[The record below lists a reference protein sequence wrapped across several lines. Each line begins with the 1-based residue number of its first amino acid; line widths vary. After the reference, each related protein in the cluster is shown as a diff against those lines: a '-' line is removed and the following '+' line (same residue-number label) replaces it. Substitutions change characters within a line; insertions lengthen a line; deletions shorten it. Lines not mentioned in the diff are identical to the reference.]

1 MSNVEIKVAH
11 MASCTFFYPHN
22 NFFLP
27 NHCYIRTKIRSKT
40 IEIDSSPAI
49 QNYWIGFS
57 KRTFKSLI
65 LQSSVRLFSFFE
77 ILFLIHT
84 ILSNKYDDEFPA
96 KSNNPKLTCTFP
108 LPDLSRSKTFQL
120 FLLFKEMQRD
130 KGAGKIRR
138 ISLIKRSE

>member
-65 LQSSVRLFSFFE
+65 LQSSVRLFSFFQ

-84 ILSNKYDDEFPA
+84 ITNMTMNFLQ
-96 KSNNPKLTCTFP
+96 NPIILKLTCTFP

>member
-40 IEIDSSPAI
+40 IEIDFSPAI

>member
-40 IEIDSSPAI
+40 IEIDFSPAI

-96 KSNNPKLTCTFP
+96 KSNNPKINMNFSSSRSLAIENFPTFP
-108 LPDLSRSKTFQL
+108 SL
-120 FLLFKEMQRD
+120 QRD
-130 KGAGKIRR
+130 A
-138 ISLIKRSE
+138 KR